1 MALPRTQ
8 DLHLA
13 VVSDGDAEV
22 GCGFIAAVPEFYRLA
37 GCVVRQVF
45 LRVYIFLENIMTHP
59 ILQPNNEV
67 NTVTHHYLVTALW
80 SSTCETD
87 GRQDSPMDD
96 HYSLEDFDAVSVMDA
111 QRDCAVMLAAIKN
124 LYWLAEYE
132 KLPDAANGYMR
143 NHTEEQIG
151 HDLWLTRNGHGVG
164 FWDRGMEEFGDAL
177 TAIAKA
183 MGVVNVVEGDDGKL
197 YIERV

>member
-1 MALPRTQ
+1 
-8 DLHLA
+8 
-13 VVSDGDAEV
+13 
-22 GCGFIAAVPEFYRLA
+22 
-37 GCVVRQVF
+37 
-45 LRVYIFLENIMTHP
+45 MTHP